1 MVIVIV
7 LITFILFIVVDI
19 LLRLL
24 IRRIDRARVR
34 KQRKEALDI
43 GLKLQVSEE
52 AKSLKRV
59 EVPEP
64 KARILAV
71 DDEPIVLDSF
81 RKILVLAGYSI
92 DTVETGQEALGLI
105 QKNDYDFV
113 FTDLKMPEFDGL
125 DVTKAVKHFRP
136 DIDVI
141 MITGYATVESAVD
154 AMKFGAMDYV
164 QKPFT
169 EDELVA
175 FVDKSLIRRQAK
187 IEMQQ
192 APKVHIVTASSP
204 QSESQR
210 VFNVPAGV
218 FISATH
224 AWIRVEMTGEARV
237 GIDDFARKTIGEI
250 DGVTVPKIG
259 QPAKAGDPLFSI
271 KHGDRILTF
280 LSPVTGHVSRVN
292 EDLLDNLELLEGNPY
307 EAGWICRVTAENLPA
322 DLESLKIGA
331 GAVAWYQEEIER
343 FGRMVQEIAA
353 KHGKDEST
361 DEPTAEVEIM
371 NDEILEAFSRSFLRA

>member
-7 LITFILFIVVDI
+7 LVTCLLFIVIDI

-24 IRRIDRARVR
+24 IRRVDRARLR
-34 KQRKEALDI
+34 KQRKEALDV
-43 GLKLQVSEE
+43 GLKLQISEE

-125 DVTKAVKHFRP
+125 DVTKAVKHLRP

-187 IEMQQ
+187 IETQQ
-192 APKVHIVTASSP
+192 PPKVHIVTASSP
-204 QSESQR
+204 QSESER

-218 FISATH
+218 FISAAH
-224 AWIRVEMTGEARV
+224 AWIRVEMTGEARIV
-237 GIDDFARKTIGEI
+237 IDDFARKTIGGI
-250 DGVTVPKIG
+250 DDVTVPKVG
-259 QPAKAGDPLFSI
+259 QFVRAGAPLFSI

-280 LSPVTGHVSRVN
+280 PSPVSGHVSRVN
-292 EDLLDNLELLEGNPY
+292 GDLLDNLELLEANPY

-322 DLESLKIGA
+322 DLECLKIGA
-331 GAVAWYQEEIER
+331 GAVAWYREEIDR
-343 FGRMVQEIAA
+343 FGRMVKEIAER
-353 KHGKDEST
+353 HEKDEST
-361 DEPTAEVEIM
+361 GEPITNGEM
-371 NDEILEAFSRSFLRA
+371 LSDEILKAFSRSFLRT

>member
-1 MVIVIV
+1 MVVVVV
-7 LITFILFIVVDI
+7 LVTFLLFIVVDI

-24 IRRIDRARVR
+24 IRRIDRSRVR
-34 KQRKEALDI
+34 KQRKEALDL
-43 GLKLQVSEE
+43 GLNLQINEE
-52 AKSLKRV
+52 AKSLKHV
-59 EVPEP
+59 AVPQP
-64 KARILAV
+64 KARILAI

-125 DVTKAVKHFRP
+125 DVTKAVKHLRP
-136 DIDVI
+136 DLDVI

-154 AMKFGAMDYV
+154 AMKFGALDYV

-192 APKVHIVTASSP
+192 PPKVHIVTASSP
-204 QSESQR
+204 QSESGR

-218 FISATH
+218 FISAAH

-250 DGVTVPKIG
+250 DDVTVPKIG
-259 QPAKAGDPLFSI
+259 QLVKVGDPLFRI
-271 KHGDRILTF
+271 KHGARVLVF
-280 LSPVTGHVSRVN
+280 PSPITGHLSRVN
-292 EDLLDNLELLEGNPY
+292 EDLLDNLELLEANPY
-307 EAGWICRVTAENLPA
+307 EAGWICRITAENLPE
-322 DLESLKIGA
+322 DLEGLKIGA
-331 GAVAWYQEEIER
+331 GAVAWYGQEIER
-343 FGRMVQEIAA
+343 FGRMVEEIAA
-353 KHGKDEST
+353 QHGEDEAPAGVAMKSY
-361 DEPTAEVEIM
+361 
-371 NDEILEAFSRSFLRA
+371 EILDAYSRSFLRA